1 MEKKFYKFLNG
12 ANLEVTCLNEY
23 VVYHNQAVSLVEVK
37 EGSLVYYYVGAGAL
51 DWAVAKYIDGV
62 ETEKPESVEEFTE
75 LVAAGTKFWEFRT
88 RQTYNEIFDVN
99 SYH

>member
-37 EGSLVYYYVGAGAL
+37 EGTLIYYYVGAGAL
-51 DWAVAKYIDGV
+51 DWAVAKYIDGID
-62 ETEKPESVEEFTE
+62 TDKPESVEEFTDIID
-75 LVAAGTKFWEFRT
+75 AGSRFWQFKA
-88 RQTYNEIFDVN
+88 RQKYEIFEIN
-99 SYH
+99 NYH